1 MSTGRC
7 FLGLIPARGG
17 SKGIPRKNLVSVAGK
32 PLLAYSVEAALGSR
46 HLDRVLLSTDDE
58 EIAEV
63 GRRLGLKVPFLRPTE
78 LASDDAPMMA
88 VIRHAVGMLESAE
101 GYRPTAVVLL
111 QPTSPLRTAAHI
123 DAAIELFEKE
133 NADSVVSVSEPME
146 HPYDMVVFRN
156 GSMELLFSLQER
168 SRGRQTY
175 PEIMFVNGALY
186 VVKTEWLLKAEHP
199 WGGRT
204 LPFLMNPL
212 DSIDIDSIPQVVL
225 ADLLLQTRL
234 EPSDVLSSERGEPGS
249 H

>member
-1 MSTGRC
+1 M
-7 FLGLIPARGG
+7 IPARGG
-17 SKGIPRKNLVSVAGK
+17 SKGIPGKNLLQLAGR
-32 PLLAYSVEAALGSR
+32 PLLAYTAEAALHSR
-46 HLDRVLLSTDDE
+46 RLDRVILSTEDE
-58 EIAEV
+58 SIATA
-63 GRRLGLKVPFLRPTE
+63 GKQLGLEVPFIRPAH
-78 LASDDAPMMA
+78 LASDHAPIIA
-88 VIRHAVGMLESAE
+88 VLRHAVEQLEIQE
-101 GYRPTAVVLL
+101 GYRFPVVVLL

-123 DAAIELFEKE
+123 DAAIKLFERE
-133 NADSVVSVSEPME
+133 DADSVVGVSEPME

-168 SRGRQTY
+168 SKGRQTY

-234 EPSDVLSSERGEPGS
+234 ERSDVLSSERREPEHHQGV
-249 H
+249 